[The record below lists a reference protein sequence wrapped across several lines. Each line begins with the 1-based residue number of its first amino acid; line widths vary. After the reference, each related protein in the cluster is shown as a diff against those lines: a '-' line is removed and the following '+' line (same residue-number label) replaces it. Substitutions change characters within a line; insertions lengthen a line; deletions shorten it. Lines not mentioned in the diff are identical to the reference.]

1 LVKQVTQY
9 SRSWIE
15 IDLEYVLVD
24 NQGKE
29 SGKQAAK
36 VYVSPGNFD
45 SQYAHDAFDAA
56 LAQIGNG
63 FSASVCAF
71 RTDLSQN
78 CRLLSSSTIDTQSDH
93 NNRANDL
100 SQILIANNSEYITKV
115 DYSNT
120 YYFNSQTPPFGT
132 AAATVKLA
140 EDGTLTEASGNVDA
154 SKLADLIPLKE
165 FLTKKL
171 KLEGAAGIV
180 PASPATS
187 FPRLSLSIS
196 TNGFHYKFVEFHSY
210 DSGLNHTAIVFG
222 ASSNFVRSEFGKTS
236 GSPVSKNSIEFSG
249 TVKLP

>member
-1 LVKQVTQY
+1 MIY
-9 SRSWIE
+9 
-15 IDLEYVLVD
+15 EYVLVD

-36 VYVSPGNFD
+36 VYVSSGNFD

-63 FSASVCAF
+63 FSASVSAF

-78 CRLLSSSTIDTQSDH
+78 CSPHNCKLLSSSKIDTQSDH

-120 YYFNSQTPPFGT
+120 YYFNSQTPPFGK

-154 SKLADLIPLKE
+154 SKLADLIPLYS
-165 FLTKKL
+165 
-171 KLEGAAGIV
+171 A
-180 PASPATS
+180 
-187 FPRLSLSIS
+187 RLNL
-196 TNGFHYKFVEFHSY
+196 Y
-210 DSGLNHTAIVFG
+210 LP
-222 ASSNFVRSEFGKTS
+222 SE
-236 GSPVSKNSIEFSG
+236 II
-249 TVKLP
+249 LMC